1 MSTESKPRAS
11 QALAKRLQDELMALT
26 MNPEVGVSAFPD
38 GDTLYRWVGTIE
50 GPINTAYDGLTYKL
64 TFVFP
69 SDYPF
74 KPPTVMFRTP
84 CFHPNVSKTGGICLD
99 ILSSKWSAMLDI
111 RTILISIRSLL
122 AGENSQLSGGIFTLN
137 DEPANLESKNT
148 RNPITFSNSPDPNI
162 NSPLNTTAAT
172 LWADQKEFRKVL
184 LEEYNRDVRKV
195 TDGNS

>member
-122 AGENSQLSGGIFTLN
+122 A
-137 DEPANLESKNT
+137 
-148 RNPITFSNSPDPNI
+148 DPNI